1 MLRFIVVS
9 VPTEHP
15 AGADA
20 DVGNGGP
27 RGVPEAAQELC
38 GRHVQ
43 PQRQLAVSQI
53 KQSNLFYQALF
64 FFFLYQYE
72 VHYSYPA

>member
-1 MLRFIVVS
+1 MLRFLVVA

-20 DVGNGGP
+20 DDGNGGP

-53 KQSNLFYQALF
+53 KSNKSNVFYQALF
-64 FFFLYQYE
+64 FFTS
-72 VHYSYPA
+72 V